1 MDARQKLN
9 GIEKVLRELEDVKNS
24 QASVLKKIAQIEAD
38 NINLNIDVL
47 DLGDIHEQADNSL
60 ENLNRLTETIQTYR
74 DEFVK
79 KHGPELVEEA

>member
-60 ENLNRLTETIQTYR
+60 ENLNRLTEEIQTYR
-74 DEFVK
+74 DEFLK
-79 KHGPELVEEA
+79 KHKPDLVEEA